1 MGSCSDRAAKR
12 RIANSRSLDALLASS
27 NAVDTESGYRVV
39 RQGNGTTIFTIG
51 YERRNGDELIA
62 RLIDA
67 GVRLLVDVRER
78 PISRKPDFRKSAL
91 EARCEAAGLLYQSWT
106 ELGSTEHQRGQ
117 LRNTGDFSEFK
128 RRFRDFARR
137 SRSVALDNLGSL
149 ARKKKQIALICYER
163 LHEECHR
170 SIIADLVADRI
181 DATVVAI
188 I

>member
-12 RIANSRSLDALLASS
+12 RTANSRSLDALLAGS
-27 NAVDTESGYRVV
+27 NASDTGSGYRVV

-51 YERRNGDELIA
+51 YERRDGAELIA
-62 RLIDA
+62 SLVDA

-91 EARCEAAGLLYQSWT
+91 EARCEAAGFLYQSWT

-117 LRNTGDFSEFK
+117 LRNTGDLSEFK

-137 SRSVALDNLGSL
+137 GRSAALDSLGAL
-149 ARKKKQIALICYER
+149 AKKKKQIALICYER

-170 SIIADLVADRI
+170 SIIADLVAERI

-188 I
+188 T